1 MPVVVPRP
9 ADPIPGRPGIDRRA
23 LSLWP
28 RLDQRALARCH
39 HDLDAVAR
47 LVSRRTSLP
56 IETIRAL
63 LAIPAVA
70 PEETERWFG

>member
-1 MPVVVPRP
+1 MPAVIPRP
-9 ADPIPGRPGIDRRA
+9 ADPVQGRPIVDRRA

-28 RLDQRALARCH
+28 RLDHRALARCH

-63 LAIPAVA
+63 LAAPAVPPDEA
-70 PEETERWFG
+70 ERWFG